1 MQDWNVV
8 VTVYKDADVRFAIDT
23 LAEYGCAEQS
33 EYHNVLVMK
42 TPDVE
47 AFADRFADRLK
58 TRPAVME
65 RISRLAPCQRVFD
78 FHTAGEFEDRALQ
91 CVLGWGEILCG
102 ASFYVRVNRRGM
114 RTGLNETR
122 EERFLDDVIIRRLEQ
137 LGDPGRVS
145 FDDPDFVIDV
155 ETVGGRAGLSI
166 WTREERE
173 WLPFLR
179 VS

>member
-8 VTVYKDADVRFAIDT
+8 VTVYKDADVRFAIEM
-23 LAEYGCAEQS
+23 LAEYGPAEPS

-42 TPDVE
+42 APDVE

-58 TRPAVME
+58 VRPALME
-65 RISRLAPCQRVFD
+65 HFSRIAPCQQVFD
-78 FHTAGEFEDRALQ
+78 FRTTEEFEERARR
-91 CVLGWGEILCG
+91 CVMTWGETLCG
-102 ASFYVRVNRRGM
+102 ASFYVRINRRGL
-114 RTGLNETR
+114 RNELNKTR
-122 EERFLDDVIIRRLEQ
+122 EECFLDDVIIRHLEQ

-155 ETVGGRAGLSI
+155 ETVGARAGLSI
-166 WTREERE
+166 WTREERD

-179 VS
+179 V